1 MNRRKKALEAKT
13 SWSEEY
19 KKEFRNALIVEAMSS
34 EEEAD
39 DEMNVPIFLVNRYR
53 WRSEAFE
60 TFLQSLDKKYT
71 QIQSRKSR
79 AQMIPREPG
88 GVSDKP
94 APDGFQAKFPWAVND
109 NQWRPFYFKE
119 I

>member
-13 SWSEEY
+13 SWTEEY
-19 KKEFRNALIVEAMSS
+19 KQEFQKALVVEAMSS

-39 DEMNVPIFLVNRYR
+39 DDETNAPIFIVTRYR
-53 WRSEAFE
+53 WRTEAYESFV
-60 TFLQSLDKKYT
+60 QSLDKKYT

-94 APDGFQAKFPWAVND
+94 APEGFKAQFLWAVSD
-109 NQWRPFYFKE
+109 K
-119 I
+119 